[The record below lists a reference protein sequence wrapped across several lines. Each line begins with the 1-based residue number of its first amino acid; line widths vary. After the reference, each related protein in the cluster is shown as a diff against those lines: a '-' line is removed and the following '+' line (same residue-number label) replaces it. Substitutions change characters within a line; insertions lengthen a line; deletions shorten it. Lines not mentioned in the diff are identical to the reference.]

1 MATAAPPIQSSQPSS
16 LLRVLYT
23 IQGEEENDSDD
34 SASSSSASFP
44 NCFLMDRPPSG
55 LLKAHDVLARFP
67 PAAAAAEVGGVGR
80 MWVCCVFWGGYLC
93 GV

>member
-1 MATAAPPIQSSQPSS
+1 MAAAPPQSSQPS

-23 IQGEEENDSDD
+23 IQGEEND
-34 SASSSSASFP
+34 AASSSASAVP

-67 PAAAAAEVGGVGR
+67 PAAAAAEVRGVGCGCVVVLFLCVGVG
-80 MWVCCVFWGGYLC
+80 VCLCV
-93 GV
+93 V